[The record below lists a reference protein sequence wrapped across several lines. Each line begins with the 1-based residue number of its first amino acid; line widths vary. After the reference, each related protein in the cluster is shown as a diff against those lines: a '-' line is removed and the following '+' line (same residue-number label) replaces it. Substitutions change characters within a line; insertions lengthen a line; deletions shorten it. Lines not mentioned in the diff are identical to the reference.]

1 MANRIFK
8 TKYFSLVIGALV
20 ILFTVLF
27 QSVWTVTERLETSF
41 LGVHFSLTTLALGR
55 SEVEGVTAIEQNP
68 QISSDIQI
76 IGVDTRS
83 LSDFG
88 RWPWPRWRHADL
100 INSFAR
106 ISDPTNRER
115 ALFLDFFFIEPSDDA
130 YDDAVL
136 IEAMRSSDRVYL
148 ETVLA
153 NEFPPSS
160 VEQEF
165 FQRHDVLFDAHGR
178 LTNIEGAWWEM
189 DTHFGLEPPLKPLGR
204 AASGYGHAN
213 FTPDRD
219 DIFRRQPLVAKLSR
233 LVDEIR
239 LDTLTPQTPVNSERF
254 ERLAW
259 IDQDGRYHH
268 IATPLTEESLDRLRR
283 EMDGRAPQSIVVDDA
298 NEVIDSFY
306 VVRKFQDQFIPSI
319 TLSLAL
325 TYFNKQYSDLEIVLG
340 EHIIIPDVEVYDPD
354 TDTWGSYEVPVSF
367 DVYNDQGE
375 IVREGESRPV
385 EDIIIPINDDGEM
398 LINFMGPPSSPARDG
413 YQTFPVRPYSV
424 YTGRG
429 VAAPDPTTW
438 GPSRGAANDILMV
451 GPFSAG
457 MADDQKPTPFGLMYG
472 VEIHANALNTII
484 MDQFIVGVPGW
495 VNVVVLVGMVALTVF
510 IVGRI
515 RNPLFSL
522 IIVFLLLSGLFVTAN
537 LLFEAQNQWIHFVTP
552 AAATLFAFVTV
563 VLYRIL
569 TEGRE
574 RRALTE
580 TFGKFVA
587 PEVVKD
593 LLEHPPRLGG
603 VDQEITV
610 LFSDIRRFTEMSE
623 GMGSQDL
630 VKYLNEYLTAM
641 TDVILEYNGTLD
653 KYVGDEI
660 MCFWGAPLPQKN
672 HRILAAKCA
681 LRQMEV
687 LREFNQRMSQ
697 LRESDPQ
704 WAFVPP
710 RDIDIGIG
718 INSGIVTVGNMGSP
732 GRLNYTLMG
741 DHVNLAARLEGTNKV
756 YGTNVIVSE
765 NTWAELRD
773 QVVARELDDIRV
785 KGKQKP
791 VAIYEIVDVEGGLEP
806 TAEELAY
813 EDDRST

>member
-1 MANRIFK
+1 MANKLFK
-8 TKYFSLVIGALV
+8 TKYFSLIIGALIV
-20 ILFTVLF
+20 AVALLA
-27 QSVWTVTERLETSF
+27 QSSLEIAERLETQF
-41 LGVHFSLTTLALGR
+41 LGVHFSLTTLSIGR
-55 SEVEGVTAIEQNP
+55 SDEEGVTRIEQNP
-68 QISSDIQI
+68 KVSGDIQI

-115 ALFLDFFFIEPSDDA
+115 ALFLDFFFIEPSDEA

-136 IEAMRSSDRVYL
+136 LDAVRDSGRVYL

-153 NEFPPSS
+153 NESPPPSI
-160 VEQEF
+160 EDEF
-165 FQRHDVLFDAHGR
+165 FQRHEVLFDTHGR
-178 LTNIEGAWWEM
+178 LTEIAGRWWEM
-189 DTHFGLEPPLKPLGR
+189 DLHFGLEPPLQPLGR
-204 AASGYGHAN
+204 AAGGYGHAN
-213 FTPDRD
+213 FTPDHD
-219 DIFRRQPLVAKLSR
+219 DLFRRQPLVARLSR
-233 LVDEIR
+233 LVEEIR
-239 LDTLTPQTPVNSERF
+239 FEQLSPDTEVDTEGY

-259 IDQDGRYHH
+259 IDREGRYHH
-268 IATPLTEESLDRLRR
+268 IEAPLTESRLASLRR
-283 EMDGRAPQSIVVDDA
+283 ELERRAPQA
-298 NEVIDSFY
+298 
-306 VVRKFQDQFIPSI
+306 VVRNDNEEITDQYYVIRRFQDQFIPSI

-325 TYFNKQYSDLEIVLG
+325 DYFNKDYSDLEVVIG
-340 EHIIIPDVEVYDPD
+340 EQITIPDVEVYDPESD
-354 TDTWGSYEVPVSF
+354 SWVPYEVPVSF
-367 DVYNDQGE
+367 DVFDEDGN
-375 IVREGESRPV
+375 IVEEGETRIV
-385 EDIIIPINDDGEM
+385 EDIVIPINADGEM

-413 YQTFPVRPYSV
+413 YRTFPVRPYSV
-424 YTGRG
+424 YTSRG
-429 VAAPDPTTW
+429 VAGPDPSTW

-451 GPFSAG
+451 GPFAAG
-457 MADDQKPTPFGLMYG
+457 MADDVKPTPVGLMYG

-484 MDQFIVGVPGW
+484 MDQFIQPPPAW
-495 VNVVVLVGMVALTVF
+495 VNISILVVLVMLTAF

-515 RNPLFSL
+515 RNPLYSL
-522 IIVFLLLSGLFVTAN
+522 IIVLIVIGGLFFGSN
-537 LLFEAQNQWIHFVTP
+537 LSFELNNLWVNFTTP
-552 AAATLFAFVTV
+552 AIAILLAFLTV

-587 PEVVKD
+587 PEVVKS
-593 LLEHPPRLGG
+593 LLDKPPTLGG
-603 VDQEITV
+603 VDQEVTV

-641 TDVILEYNGTLD
+641 TDTILEYNGTLD

-660 MCFWGAPLPQKN
+660 MCFWGAPLPQKH

-687 LREFNQRMSQ
+687 LHEFNARMAE
-697 LRESDPQ
+697 LRENDPA

-756 YGTNVIVSE
+756 YGTNVIISE
-765 NTWAELRD
+765 NTWAELSD
-773 QVVARELDDIRV
+773 QVIARELDDIRV

-791 VAIYEIVDVEGGLEP
+791 VSIYELIDVTGGLKP

-813 EDDRST
+813 EENPRS